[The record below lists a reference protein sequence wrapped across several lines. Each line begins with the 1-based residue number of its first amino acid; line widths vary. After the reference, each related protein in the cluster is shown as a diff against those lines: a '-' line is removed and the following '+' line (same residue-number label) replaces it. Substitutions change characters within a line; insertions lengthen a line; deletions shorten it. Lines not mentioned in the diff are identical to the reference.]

1 MAENPKGLI
10 LIWVLMLT
18 SPGLL
23 KRQRFPWLDI
33 NAGAARPLSYAERR
47 AGPDAGRRACTGKL
61 RRQDADCGLQRRR
74 GAACGAQKPAL
85 SVAGRE
91 DGHRARSHVACRS
104 AAAVSEACNGAL
116 HLTCRC
122 VALQRAGLAG
132 WDHC

>member
-33 NAGAARPLSYAERR
+33 NAGAARPLSCAERR

-61 RRQDADCGLQRRR
+61 RRQDADRGLQRRR
-74 GAACGAQKPAL
+74 GAACGAQEPAL
-85 SVAGRE
+85 PVAGRE

-104 AAAVSEACNGAL
+104 VPAVLAARNGA
-116 HLTCRC
+116 HHMPPP
-122 VALQRAGLAG
+122 GLAACWACRLG
-132 WDHC
+132 SPL